1 MLSHSPNC
9 QTEKRMT
16 LVSKVSAMT
25 GVEETDRDLFQD
37 RDNFAKIFHASP
49 AILCIIQLSGLR
61 YCEINKTYEQ
71 CTGYNR
77 KEVLGKDSLNL
88 GLWSNVEGRDQMFLK
103 LLARGRILRH
113 QQVFQTKTGE
123 PLTTLFS
130 AEIIQF
136 DNKPCALVVA
146 EDITIR
152 QQAEEVRLDLARRL
166 INAQEAECRRIGRE
180 LHDSIGQ
187 SLAVITMDVERTR
200 SSLID
205 PSTDTDARLARLCT
219 TLKSLGRDVA
229 NLSQRV
235 HSSKLDILGLA
246 IAIKAISR
254 EFSEQYQVQACCK
267 CSEVPGNLSPDVSLC
282 LFRVAQEALHNI
294 AKHSQASK
302 ISIELKGTS
311 DSLHLDITDDGV
323 GFVQKGPSARHGL
336 GLISMRE
343 RLHLIGGTFI
353 ITTEPGSGTRIHA
366 TVPMTKANLPTLR
379 PQSSRR
385 RTHTTVLNMSGV
397 AEDCN
402 DSAD

>member
-25 GVEETDRDLFQD
+25 GVEETDPDLFQD

-187 SLAVITMDVERTR
+187 S
-200 SSLID
+200 
-205 PSTDTDARLARLCT
+205 
-219 TLKSLGRDVA
+219 
-229 NLSQRV
+229 
-235 HSSKLDILGLA
+235 
-246 IAIKAISR
+246 
-254 EFSEQYQVQACCK
+254 
-267 CSEVPGNLSPDVSLC
+267 
-282 LFRVAQEALHNI
+282 
-294 AKHSQASK
+294 
-302 ISIELKGTS
+302 
-311 DSLHLDITDDGV
+311 
-323 GFVQKGPSARHGL
+323 
-336 GLISMRE
+336 
-343 RLHLIGGTFI
+343 
-353 ITTEPGSGTRIHA
+353 
-366 TVPMTKANLPTLR
+366 
-379 PQSSRR
+379 
-385 RTHTTVLNMSGV
+385 
-397 AEDCN
+397 
-402 DSAD
+402 